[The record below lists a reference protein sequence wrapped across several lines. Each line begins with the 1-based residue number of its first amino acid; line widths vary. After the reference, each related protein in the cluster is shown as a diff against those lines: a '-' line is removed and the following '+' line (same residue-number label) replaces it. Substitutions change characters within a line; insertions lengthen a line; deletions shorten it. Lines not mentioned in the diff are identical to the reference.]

1 MHLEFNFV
9 VVCNWNNTMKV
20 DFVLLMTS
28 IQDYRKFGMQLASE
42 MASLCRRDVTAKFL
56 R

>member
-1 MHLEFNFV
+1 LLLCVIGVTLMKLE
-9 VVCNWNNTMKV
+9 
-20 DFVLLMTS
+20 LLILMES
-28 IQDYRKFGMQLASE
+28 DQDYRKFGMQLASE